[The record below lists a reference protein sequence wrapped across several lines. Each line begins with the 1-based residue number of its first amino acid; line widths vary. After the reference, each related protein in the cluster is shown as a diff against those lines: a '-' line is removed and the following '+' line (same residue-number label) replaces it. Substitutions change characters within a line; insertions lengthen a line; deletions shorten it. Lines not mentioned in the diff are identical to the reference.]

1 MAPSV
6 KERSQGTWTPQPHPA
21 WVTKLNAIGTN
32 GGSPAT
38 VVPLDEQSLLSA
50 AIQATGLDDFGG
62 DTWREGFRL
71 LVEDLQTTAELTLVG
86 RILVRA
92 EIIRSLEARLRIAEA
107 YKQHPEIADEKISQ
121 PVFITGMG
129 RSGTSIL
136 HELFAEDD
144 QFRVPLTWE
153 WLYPAPPPVAATR
166 ASDPRIQQADI
177 DHTFWFH
184 ITPEFQ
190 TMHDNRGDAPNE
202 CVLGTLHEFASQ
214 IWGAAHF
221 VPNYDMWLALNDL
234 GHVYR
239 FHRHLLRLLQ
249 FRARGRW
256 MLKGP
261 SHMHSLP
268 ALFKEYPDAR
278 VIIIHRDPLKV
289 LPSIASVFATLRWQ
303 RSDNVNYDA
312 AVQMLAGA
320 YPHALGAMM
329 QQRAGGAIPPAQITD
344 VHYLDLMKNPVETM
358 TSLYEWLGV
367 SLDDGGAQRIRD
379 YLNARPKDRHGAH
392 SYTFDSL
399 VLDRAAT
406 REAYRAYQEHFG
418 IANEV

>member
-1 MAPSV
+1 M
-6 KERSQGTWTPQPHPA
+6 
-21 WVTKLNAIGTN
+21 GTN
-32 GGSPAT
+32 AGSPAT
-38 VVPLDEQSLLSA
+38 VVPLDEESMLSA
-50 AIQATGLDDFGG
+50 AIEATGLDDFGG
-62 DTWREGFRL
+62 DSWREGFRV
-71 LVEDLQTTAELTLVG
+71 LVQDLQDTADLTLVG
-86 RILVRA
+86 RVLARA
-92 EIIRSLEARLRIAEA
+92 EIIRSLEARLRIAEE
-107 YKQHPEIADEKISQ
+107 YKQHPEIADEQITQ
-121 PVFITGMG
+121 PIFITGMG

-166 ASDPRIQQADI
+166 ATDPRIQQADI

-190 TMHDNRGDAPNE
+190 AMHDNRGDAPNE

-214 IWGAAHF
+214 VWSAPHF

-249 FRARGRW
+249 FRAPGRW

-261 SHMHSLP
+261 SHMGSLP

-278 VIIIHRDPLKV
+278 VIVIHRDPLKV
-289 LPSIASVFATLRWQ
+289 LPSIVSVFATLRWQ
-303 RSDNVNYDA
+303 RSDNVDYDA
-312 AVQMLAGA
+312 AVQLLAGA
-320 YPHALGAMM
+320 YPHILGSMM
-329 QQRAGGAIPPAQITD
+329 QQRASGAIPADQVID
-344 VHYLDLMKNPVETM
+344 VQYLDLMRNPVETM
-358 TSLYEWLGV
+358 SGLYDRLALNLHEP
-367 SLDDGGAQRIRD
+367 AAHRIRD
-379 YLNARPKDRHGAH
+379 YLAARPKDRHGAH
-392 SYTFDSL
+392 NYTFDSL
-399 VLDRAAT
+399 GLDRAAT
-406 REAYRAYQEHFG
+406 REAYGPYQERFG